1 MRRREDKIDI
11 SFDAIDTPIDTLLDK
26 NERIELYS
34 QYLPPKPVENNTL
47 SKVCRQ
53 IIDNKLIGTKRFHEW
68 LKNQNKTNSQIIIRE
83 LFHIFS
89 WRLIKRHSTGD
100 IYNFIRISNKLISH
114 AIALQFSELSKY
126 IKSWRDKILK
136 ENLKKIIQIRREYIK
151 KSKDNQ
157 KSDTITDIPEI
168 TDITE
173 KPDTTDKNEIID
185 QIVNL
190 LLKLKE

>member
-1 MRRREDKIDI
+1 MWIGRKIDVDN
-11 SFDAIDTPIDTLLDK
+11 FEAIDTATDTLLDK
-26 NERIELYS
+26 NERIELY
-34 QYLPPKPVENNTL
+34 QKYLPEKPATNNGL
-47 SKVCRQ
+47 SKVCKD
-53 IIDNKLIGTKRFHEW
+53 IIENRLIGTKRLHMW
-68 LKNQNKTNSQIIIRE
+68 LKNKNPVNAQQILKN
-83 LFHIFS
+83 LFCIFA

>member
-1 MRRREDKIDI
+1 MWIGRKIDVDN
-11 SFDAIDTPIDTLLDK
+11 FEAIDTATDTLLDK
-26 NERIELYS
+26 NERIELY
-34 QYLPPKPVENNTL
+34 QKYLPEKPATNNGL
-47 SKVCRQ
+47 SKVCKD
-53 IIDNKLIGTKRFHEW
+53 IIENRLIGTKRLHMW
-68 LKNQNKTNSQIIIRE
+68 LKNKNPVNAQQILKN
-83 LFHIFS
+83 LFCIFA

-151 KSKDNQ
+151 KSK
-157 KSDTITDIPEI
+157 KEVPTFPEVSTNTS
-168 TDITE
+168 TDITD
-173 KPDTTDKNEIID
+173 KPDKNEIID